1 MRGNIKQVE
10 LLLDK
15 YQMEIAYSDE
25 QRILLTGNY
34 STGKTFVAFK
44 KLEFLYEDLKEKDKI
59 YYVNFAPKS
68 QLHLM
73 ESRKPFFFYIFLFQ
87 RI

>member
-1 MRGNIKQVE
+1 
-10 LLLDK
+10 
-15 YQMEIAYSDE
+15 MEIAYSDE

-73 ESRKPFFFYIFLFQ
+73 ESRKPFFFIYFYFKEFS
-87 RI
+87 

>member
-1 MRGNIKQVE
+1 
-10 LLLDK
+10 
-15 YQMEIAYSDE
+15 MEIAYSDE

-34 STGKTFVAFK
+34 GTGKTFVAFK
-44 KLEFLYEDLKEKDKI
+44 KLEFLYEDLKEKDMI

-73 ESRKPFFFYIFLFQ
+73 ESRKLFFYISLFQ